1 MKFRQFTYLFVAVYL
16 LVASVSVA
24 QVVDGKSRLD
34 IGQKAKKTATSVLI
48 PPLNSFAISTRIPEG
63 IKLNKSQAVNNFYRQ
78 LLLNN
83 PKSSKKTTVNE
94 AKSIISESNDD
105 VLFRSER
112 ISVSNIYPNPAND
125 FAKIDFKV
133 KTSATKANL
142 SFYNVLGDKMASY
155 ELDSFDE
162 TLTVN
167 TRQWDSGIY
176 LYQLIVDGKKMA
188 TKKLIVRHN

>member
-34 IGQKAKKTATSVLI
+34 IGQKAKKATTSVLM
-48 PPLNSFAISTRIPEG
+48 PPLNSFVISTRIPNG
-63 IKLNKSQAVNNFYRQ
+63 IKLNKSQAVNDFYRQ
-78 LLLNN
+78 LLVSN
-83 PKSSKKTTVNE
+83 PKAAKKVTATE

-133 KTSATKANL
+133 KVSATKANL